1 MEGMGGGVA
10 KVEIST
16 PALSPD
22 TLAPF
27 SPQTGRLQGKKKC
40 QWVSWVLSRVRRLQR
55 REDGME
61 QGN

>member
-27 SPQTGRLQGKKKC
+27 SPPNRQAPREKKSANGFLGC
-40 QWVSWVLSRVRRLQR
+40 
-55 REDGME
+55 
-61 QGN
+61 

>member
-1 MEGMGGGVA
+1 MEGMGGGVV

-27 SPQTGRLQGKKKC
+27 SPQNRQAPREKK
-40 QWVSWVLSRVRRLQR
+40 RVPMGFL
-55 REDGME
+55 GAE
-61 QGN
+61 QG

>member
-27 SPQTGRLQGKKKC
+27 SPQTGRLQGKKK
-40 QWVSWVLSRVRRLQR
+40 VPMGFL
-55 REDGME
+55 GAE
-61 QGN
+61 QG